1 MLRLEDGELGDE
13 RLGKENSLHGAGQEV
28 TVGRDS
34 PCSASGCSH
43 LCIVETPWPGC
54 RRERCSLRRAAVHG
68 VLWLLPDKLPKR
80 LKPSPQLVCPACEDE
95 EISHRGDWCEVKSVA
110 QGIRLRVLPLSPAL
124 GCQHWTEPS
133 YFPRESFTVT
143 SFLCRRKLILA
154 VRVQHSSAQHPPQ
167 LCSAQAAVPCG
178 SWTWPG
184 ACRALGTPPATG
196 SVCAL
201 QNEQPRNI
209 QGTHLSCWESG
220 NLSAGGKCCCC
231 GSTGPRAGASPA
243 SLFPAYFHKG
253 PSELHMGLMFR

>member
-34 PCSASGCSH
+34 PCSALGCSH
-43 LCIVETPWPGC
+43 LCIVETPQPGC
-54 RRERCSLRRAAVHG
+54 RRERCSPRRAAVHG

-143 SFLCRRKLILA
+143 SFFMQKKTHSGCSSTALLSIPPSCALPRLLFPVEAGHGQGPAGPWARHLPQALCVHCRMNSQGTSREHVCPAGRVGTCLQGESAAA
-154 VRVQHSSAQHPPQ
+154 VEAQAQGQGPVQH
-167 LCSAQAAVPCG
+167 LCFQPTSIKVP
-178 SWTWPG
+178 
-184 ACRALGTPPATG
+184 
-196 SVCAL
+196 
-201 QNEQPRNI
+201 
-209 QGTHLSCWESG
+209 LSCTWG
-220 NLSAGGKCCCC
+220 
-231 GSTGPRAGASPA
+231 
-243 SLFPAYFHKG
+243 
-253 PSELHMGLMFR
+253 

>member
-43 LCIVETPWPGC
+43 LCIVETPQPGC
-54 RRERCSLRRAAVHG
+54 RRERCSPRRAAVHG

-80 LKPSPQLVCPACEDE
+80 LRPSLQLVRPACEDE

-154 VRVQHSSAQHPPQ
+154 VPAQ
-167 LCSAQAAVPCG
+167 LCSA
-178 SWTWPG
+178 S
-184 ACRALGTPPATG
+184 PPAVLCPGCCSLWKLDTARG
-196 SVCAL
+196 LQGPGHATCHRLCVCTA
-201 QNEQPRNI
+201 E
-209 QGTHLSCWESG
+209 
-220 NLSAGGKCCCC
+220 
-231 GSTGPRAGASPA
+231 
-243 SLFPAYFHKG
+243 
-253 PSELHMGLMFR
+253 